1 MKKLFGTFGLM
12 LMFVAGSW
20 AQQAP
25 VKETMAQ
32 RFAQI
37 WYHNPQEKVYLHTDK
52 HFYSAGE
59 TIWLKSYLINATTH
73 QPSTKSNYVYVEL
86 LDSVMRLKQR
96 VKMIRDGAGAFGM
109 IRLAADYQAGEYTL
123 RAYTSWMQNAG
134 KDYFFHKRISL
145 GNLIDTRS
153 AIVKAI
159 AKTKEPEENPDDYA
173 IQFFPESGPLLSGA
187 LQTVAFKA
195 VGVDGL
201 AENVKGTIYNQNNEE
216 LASFVSLHRG
226 MGKVVLMTRPG
237 EQLYAR
243 VFNDKNVEKRTDLPK
258 VEDKGIHLNLSYNRN
273 RINFAVRNQTS
284 MPIDSLRLLIHL
296 RGEVILH
303 ASLSKYEGQLPE
315 TFLPA
320 GVASVSIIDASNR
333 VWCERLFFSRNFVEP
348 RLRMTSDKA
357 VYQRREPVEL
367 SFMIQKADS
376 TPLPGSFS
384 VSVTDAFHVQ
394 RDTLND
400 DIRSYLLLS
409 SDLRGYIESP
419 QEYFNDNSMQTREKT
434 DLLMLTQGWRRF
446 NTADIALK
454 KYPENKFYM
463 EVGQAVSGK
472 VYNLFKRPVKG
483 NNVILL
489 NGYKNKIRFATTD
502 SLGQYYF
509 DGIEYPDSTNII
521 VKAMSKSKIVDV
533 EVVPDPEQFPGVPTH
548 LPDLLFG
555 RKPISDE
562 YLQASREKYYLDG
575 GMMVIDLSEVTVS
588 AEKKTASSEYYY
600 SSMADKRINAK
611 QLEEQQGMRV
621 LDILSMLPGVE
632 VNGDNVS
639 IRGGGKPLFLIN
651 GIETEFVEDI
661 TYLNVTDI
669 EEIML
674 FRGPSASIFGS
685 KGGNGAIAFTLKEG
699 YQAQSKTSSSMAA
712 SMPLGFQ
719 IADDFYV
726 PRYDVDS
733 VMKNPKRDLRTTVYW
748 NPEVQPDSTG
758 RVTLKFFTADNP
770 NDYRVDLQGLG
781 HNGTICR
788 YQGIIRR
795 R

>member
-1 MKKLFGTFGLM
+1 MKKPVGMLVVFLFCLLGAF
-12 LMFVAGSW
+12 
-20 AQQAP
+20 AQQKP

-32 RFAQI
+32 RFATI

-86 LDSVMRLKQR
+86 LDSAMRMKQR
-96 VKMIRDGAGAFGM
+96 VKLRRDGAGAFGM
-109 IRLAADYQAGEYTL
+109 IRLAADYRPGEYTL

-134 KDYFFHKRISL
+134 KEFFFHKRISL
-145 GNLIDTRS
+145 GNLIDTRPAS
-153 AIVKAI
+153 TATKPDPQEP
-159 AKTKEPEENPDDYA
+159 AKKPDDFEV
-173 IQFFPESGPLLSGA
+173 QFFPESGSLLAGGI
-187 LQTVAFKA
+187 QTVGFKA
-195 VGVDGL
+195 LGVDGL
-201 AENVKGTIYNQNNEE
+201 AEDVKGTIFNQRDEE
-216 LASFVSLHRG
+216 QTSFVSSHRG
-226 MGKVVLMTRPG
+226 MGKAVFMVQPG
-237 EQLYAR
+237 DRYYAR
-243 VFNDKNVEKRTDLPK
+243 VTNAAMIEKRIDLPG
-258 VEDKGIHLNLSYNRN
+258 VEESGIHLAITANRN
-273 RINFAVRNQTS
+273 RINFAIRNHTTL
-284 MPIDSLRLLIHL
+284 PIDSLRLLVHL
-296 RGEVILH
+296 RGEVVLH

-320 GVASVSIIDASNR
+320 GVASFSVIDASNR
-333 VWCERLFFSRNFVEP
+333 VWCERLFFSRNFIEP
-348 RLRMTSDKA
+348 RLSMTSDKA
-357 VYQRREPVEL
+357 IYQQREPVEL
-367 SFMIQKADS
+367 RFLIQKADS

-409 SDLRGYIESP
+409 SDLRGYIEAP
-419 QEYFNDNSMQTREKT
+419 QEYFSDNSLQTREKT

-446 NTADIALK
+446 NTAGIAQK
-454 KYPENKFYM
+454 NYPENKYYM

-472 VYNLFKRPVKG
+472 VYNLFKKPVKG

-509 DGIEYPDSTNII
+509 DGIEYPDSTTLI

-533 EVVPDPEQFPGVPTH
+533 EVVPDPEQFPGIPTH
-548 LPDLLFG
+548 LPELVFG
-555 RKPISDE
+555 RKPISDS

-575 GMMVIDLSEVTVS
+575 GMMVIDLSEVTVN
-588 AEKKTASSEYYY
+588 AEKKSQSTEYYY
-600 SSMADKRINAK
+600 SSMADKRLNAK
-611 QLEEQQGMRV
+611 QLEEHQGMRV

-632 VNGDNVS
+632 VNGTEIS
-639 IRGGGKPLFLIN
+639 IRGAGKPLFLIN
-651 GIETEFVEDI
+651 GIETEYEEDI
-661 TYLNVTDI
+661 SYLNVTDV

-674 FRGPSASIFGS
+674 FKGPSAAIFGS
-685 KGGNGAIAFTLKEG
+685 RGGNGAIAFTLKQG

-712 SMPLGFQ
+712 SLPLGFQ
-719 IADDFYV
+719 VADEFYV
-726 PRYDVDS
+726 PRYEVDS
-733 VMKNPKRDLRTTVYW
+733 ILKNPKRDLRTTLYW

-758 RVTLKFFTADNP
+758 TVTLKFYTADNP

-788 YQGIIRR
+788 YQGFLRR